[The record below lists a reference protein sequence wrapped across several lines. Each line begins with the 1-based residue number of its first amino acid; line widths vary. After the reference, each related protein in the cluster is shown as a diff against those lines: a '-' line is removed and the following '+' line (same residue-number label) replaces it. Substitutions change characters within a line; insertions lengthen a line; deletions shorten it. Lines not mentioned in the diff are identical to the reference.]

1 MRLALVR
8 FAFATSLAVLAAC
21 SSSEGVTE
29 APPPPVSSLPPV
41 SSGTP
46 DAGTNDGA
54 PSVPPVQPP
63 ASAPPLPEATRA
75 AVQALCDAQIDP
87 AGQGG
92 KSVGLTIGVWTPA
105 FEGTVGC
112 GRTRAG
118 GNAPDGDTVY
128 EIGSVTKVFTG
139 MLLADRVLSGKM
151 KLGDAASTHLVGL
164 SLPTFEGAP
173 ITLAHLASHGAG
185 LPSMP
190 DNLTGDRFAP
200 AAGYT
205 RERLAE
211 FLSRTALPD
220 RPGTTYR
227 YSNVGVGILGL
238 ALADAS
244 GKSFE
249 AMVAE
254 TITGPLGM
262 SDTRVDRASYPEA
275 RLAQGHQGATPIPP
289 NRIDVL
295 DASGALRSTG
305 RDMLK
310 LVAVHAGKAHAL
322 APVAALTHEEVIT
335 KPQGG
340 GCGLTVELREAQGTR
355 YLEKSGATSGFTA
368 RVVATRSPALGVVV
382 LANTANVDVNGLAQ
396 RVHDAARAP

>member
-1 MRLALVR
+1 MRLRLTLV
-8 FAFATSLAVLAAC
+8 ASLVALAAC
-21 SSSEGVTE
+21 ASPEGGAGPSPSPSAE
-29 APPPPVSSLPPV
+29 PAP
-41 SSGTP
+41 TAAP
-46 DAGTNDGA
+46 DAGLTDG
-54 PSVPPVQPP
+54 PPLVTPAKPP

-87 AGQGG
+87 SGQGG

-112 GRTRAG
+112 GLTRAG
-118 GNAPDGDTVY
+118 GAPPDGDTVY

-151 KLGDAASTHLVGL
+151 KLTDAASTHLSGL
-164 SLPTFEGAP
+164 SIPTFEGVP
-173 ITLAHLASHGAG
+173 ITVAHLASHGAG

-190 DNLTGDRFAP
+190 DNLTGDRFSP

-205 RERLAE
+205 RAGLQDFLA
-211 FLSRTALPD
+211 RTTLPG
-220 RPGTTYR
+220 RPGTIYR
-227 YSNVGVGILGL
+227 YSNVGVGLLGL

-244 GKSFE
+244 GKTFE

-254 TITGPLGM
+254 TITRPLGM
-262 SDTRVDRASYPEA
+262 GDTRVDRGSYPEP
-275 RLAQGHQGATPIPP
+275 RLAQGHQGTTPIPP

-310 LVAVHAGKAHAL
+310 LVAVHAGRPHAL
-322 APVAALTHEEVIT
+322 TPVAALTHEEVIA
-335 KPQGG
+335 KPRGG
-340 GCGLTVELREAQGTR
+340 GCGLTLEIREAQGTT
-355 YLEKSGATSGFTA
+355 YFEKDGLTPGFTA
-368 RVVATRSPALGVVV
+368 RIVATKSPALGVVV
-382 LANTANVDVNGLAQ
+382 LANTANADVNALAQ
-396 RVHDAARAP
+396 RVHDVARAP